1 LRSFRDEDKATPI
14 ESIKTALQTLF
25 SFRSKMAR
33 RTALNAAMSGSELS
47 EEEKADLKEEYLIRE
62 STAAK
67 KKTEKMSVKD
77 FEMLK
82 VLGIILFAMIHIL
95 LFVFRAWWIWI
106 SPISSRKSHRGNLCN
121 EISC

>member
-1 LRSFRDEDKATPI
+1 
-14 ESIKTALQTLF
+14 
-25 SFRSKMAR
+25 MAR

-82 VLGIILFAMIHIL
+82 VLGIIIFATIHIL